1 MQWRLLESNLRFV
14 PETIDFRPLHAV
26 ARGRGLHT
34 DMRSRWL
41 ISNPAV
47 FFDTV
52 NAKLDRVGLAR
63 RRRTNVKLG
72 FAYGT
77 IEHQLH
83 GHKDHCSSQSR
94 WDGCSLNW
102 GLIQ

>member
-63 RRRTNVKLG
+63 RRRTQRQARVRL
-72 FAYGT
+72 
-77 IEHQLH
+77 
-83 GHKDHCSSQSR
+83 
-94 WDGCSLNW
+94 WDDRAPVART
-102 GLIQ
+102 